1 MAQDEGL
8 MLDLRGGEAKLQAVW
23 ELFEEVVTRY
33 PEIFPQ
39 RLVDN
44 DLFLNVY
51 G

>member
-8 MLDLRGGEAKLQAVW
+8 MMELRAGEAKLQAVW
-23 ELFEEVVTRY
+23 ELFGEAITQH
-33 PEIFPQ
+33 PEIFPE